1 MADVRPVPGIR
12 YAPETDL
19 AAVVTPPYDVI
30 SPEAQVRYYE
40 RAPENIIRLELGRDE
55 PDDDELANR
64 YTRAALTFADW
75 RLRGVLQQDAPAL
88 YLYEQ
93 RFTTPAL
100 DGGERTRLSLLA
112 RVRIEPWEAGV
123 VLPHERTLSKP
134 KSDRLKLARAT
145 AATLSPIMSLYDDP
159 GGELAKALAKSL
171 KRAPDADFTDEGGE
185 SHRLWVVRDAA
196 LIERVARFFR
206 DRQLYIADG
215 HHRYETAL
223 AYREELREARR
234 ELPPEDAAN
243 FTLMALSAIEDP
255 GLVVLP
261 THRIVR
267 GVAPE
272 RLAEFQRDL
281 EGLFE
286 VAPLPADGEKSA
298 EGLDDLDGLAAP
310 DVIRALTAADDSG
323 QRVAFALVAPDG
335 VRLLRLTDAGRAA
348 MDSRDERAA
357 GGSSA
362 SSDAGASAAWRGLD
376 VAVLHELVLARGLS
390 VSEQAIRAGE
400 HVTYTRD
407 AQAALDAV
415 RSGADGAQLAF
426 LLNPTPPAAIR
437 DVARAGDRM
446 PQKSTY
452 FYPKLI
458 TGLVINPL
466 W

>member
-1 MADVRPVPGIR
+1 MADVRPVPAIR
-12 YAPETDL
+12 YAPGTDL

-30 SPEAQVRYYE
+30 SPEMQTLYYE
-40 RAPENIIRLELGRDE
+40 RSPENIIRLELGRDE
-55 PDDDELANR
+55 PGDDELANR

-93 RFTTPAL
+93 RFNAL
-100 DGGERTRLSLLA
+100 GGERRRLSLMA

-134 KSDRLKLARAT
+134 KSDRLKLTRAT
-145 AATLSPIMSLYDDP
+145 AATLSPIMALYDDP
-159 GGELAKALAKSL
+159 RGALAKALAKPL
-171 KRAPDADFTDEGGE
+171 KRAPAVAFHDEGGE
-185 SHRLWVVRDAA
+185 EHRLWVVRDAA
-196 LIERVARFFR
+196 LIERVAAFFR

-255 GLVVLP
+255 GLLVLP

-267 GVAPE
+267 GVAQE
-272 RLAEFQRDL
+272 RMAEFTRDLADLFEIEPLAGDPDTEAVTRTLAEAS
-281 EGLFE
+281 EGG
-286 VAPLPADGEKSA
+286 A
-298 EGLDDLDGLAAP
+298 
-310 DVIRALTAADDSG
+310 RT
-323 QRVAFALVAPDG
+323 AFALVTPEEISI
-335 VRLLRLTDAGRAA
+335 LRQTDAGRAA
-348 MDSRDERAA
+348 MDARA
-357 GGSSA
+357 GEHV
-362 SSDAGASAAWRGLD
+362 GASEAWRRLD
-376 VAVLHELVLARGLS
+376 VAVLHELALAHGLS

-407 AQAALDAV
+407 AQAAIDAV
-415 RSGADGAQLAF
+415 RSGEGGAQLAF

-458 TGLVINPL
+458 TGLLINPL

>member
-1 MADVRPVPGIR
+1 MADVRPFPGIR
-12 YAPETDL
+12 YAPGTDL
-19 AAVVTPPYDVI
+19 AAVATPPYDVI
-30 SPEAQVRYYE
+30 SPEAQARYYE
-40 RAPENIIRLELGRDE
+40 RSPENIIRLELGRDE
-55 PDDDELANR
+55 PGDDELANR

-75 RLRGVLQQDAPAL
+75 RLRGVLQQDTPAL

-93 RFTTPAL
+93 RFHAL
-100 DGGERTRLSLLA
+100 GGERRRLGLMA

-134 KSDRLKLARAT
+134 KSDRLKLTRAT
-145 AATLSPIMSLYDDP
+145 AATLSPIMALYDDP
-159 GGELAKALAKSL
+159 RGALAKALAKPL
-171 KRAPDADFTDEGGE
+171 KRAPEVAFHDEAGE
-185 SHRLWVVRDAA
+185 EHRLWVVRDAA
-196 LIERVARFFR
+196 LIAHVGAFFR

-255 GLVVLP
+255 GLLVLP

-267 GVAPE
+267 GVAHE
-272 RLAEFQRDL
+272 RMAEFTHDLADLFEIEPLAGDPDAQSVTRTLAEASQGGARTAIGMVTPD
-281 EGLFE
+281 E
-286 VAPLPADGEKSA
+286 V
-298 EGLDDLDGLAAP
+298 
-310 DVIRALTAADDSG
+310 VI
-323 QRVAFALVAPDG
+323 
-335 VRLLRLTDAGRAA
+335 LRLTNAGRTA
-348 MDSRDERAA
+348 MDGRTGEH
-357 GGSSA
+357 
-362 SSDAGASAAWRGLD
+362 AGASEAWRRLD
-376 VAVLHELVLARGLS
+376 VAVLHELALAQGLS

-407 AQAALDAV
+407 AQVAIDAA
-415 RSGADGAQLAF
+415 RNGGDGAQLAF

>member
-1 MADVRPVPGIR
+1 VRAALHRSEEFRMADVRPFPGIR
-12 YAPETDL
+12 YAPGTDL

-30 SPEAQVRYYE
+30 SPEAQARYYE

-55 PDDDELANR
+55 PRDDELANR
-64 YTRAALTFADW
+64 YTRAAMTFADW
-75 RLRGVLQQDAPAL
+75 RLRGVLRQDAPAL

-93 RFTTPAL
+93 RFHAL
-100 DGGERTRLSLLA
+100 GGERRRLSLMA

-134 KSDRLKLARAT
+134 KSDRLKLTRAT
-145 AATLSPIMSLYDDP
+145 AATLSPIMALYDDP
-159 GGELAKALAKSL
+159 RGALAKALARPL
-171 KRAPDADFTDEGGE
+171 KRAPEVAFHDETGE
-185 SHRLWVVRDAA
+185 EHRLWVVRDAA
-196 LIERVARFFR
+196 LIERVGAFFR

-234 ELPPEDAAN
+234 ELPLEDAAN
-243 FTLMALSAIEDP
+243 FTLMALSAIEDS
-255 GLVVLP
+255 GLLVLP

-267 GVAPE
+267 GVAQE
-272 RLAEFQRDL
+272 RLAEFPRDL
-281 EGLFE
+281 ADLFE
-286 VAPLPADGEKSA
+286 NEALAGDPDA
-298 EGLDDLDGLAAP
+298 EAITRTLAEASEGGA
-310 DVIRALTAADDSG
+310 RT
-323 QRVAFALVAPDG
+323 AFAMVTPDG
-335 VRLLRLTDAGRAA
+335 VSILRQTNAGRAA
-348 MDSRDERAA
+348 MDGRA
-357 GGSSA
+357 GEHV
-362 SSDAGASAAWRGLD
+362 GASEAWRSLD
-376 VAVLHELVLARGLS
+376 VAVLHELVLAHGLS

-400 HVTYTRD
+400 HITYTRD
-407 AQAALDAV
+407 AQAAIDAV

>member
-30 SPEAQVRYYE
+30 SPEAQARYYE
-40 RAPENIIRLELGRDE
+40 RSPENIIRLELGRDE
-55 PDDDELANR
+55 AGDDELANR
-64 YTRAALTFADW
+64 YTRAAATFATW
-75 RLRGVLQQDAPAL
+75 RLRGILRQDAPPAL

-93 RFTTPAL
+93 RFHAL
-100 DGGERTRLSLLA
+100 GGERRRLSLLG

-123 VLPHERTLSKP
+123 ILPHERTLSKP
-134 KSDRLKLARAT
+134 KSDRLKLTRAT
-145 AATLSPIMSLYDDP
+145 AATLSPIMALYDDP
-159 GGELAKALAKSL
+159 GGALAKALAKPL
-171 KRAPDADFTDEGGE
+171 KRQPEVAFSDEAGE
-185 SHRLWVVRDAA
+185 EHRLWLISDNA
-196 LIERVARFFR
+196 LIERVATFFR
-206 DRQLYIADG
+206 ERQLYIADG

-234 ELPPEDAAN
+234 ELPLEDAAN

-255 GLVVLP
+255 GVVVLP

-267 GVAPE
+267 GVPQE
-272 RLAEFQRDL
+272 RLAEFTRDL
-281 EGLFE
+281 AGLFE
-286 VAPLPADGEKSA
+286 IEPLSGDPGELDTVDGQAVAQALA
-298 EGLDDLDGLAAP
+298 EASEGGKRT
-310 DVIRALTAADDSG
+310 V
-323 QRVAFALVAPDG
+323 FAMVTPNG
-335 VRLLRLTDAGRAA
+335 VRLLRQTDAGRAA
-348 MDSRDERAA
+348 MDERV
-357 GGSSA
+357 GEHV
-362 SSDAGASAAWRGLD
+362 GASEAWRELD
-376 VAVLHELVLARGLS
+376 VAVLHELVLAHGLS

-400 HVTYTRD
+400 HVIYTRD
-407 AQAALDAV
+407 PQAAIDAV
-415 RSGADGAQLAF
+415 RTGADGAQVAF

-458 TGLVINPL
+458 TGLLINPL

>member
-1 MADVRPVPGIR
+1 MADVRPLPGIR
-12 YAPETDL
+12 YAPGIDL

-30 SPEAQVRYYE
+30 SSEAQTRYYA
-40 RAPENIIRLELGRDE
+40 RAPENIIRLELGRDS
-55 PDDDELANR
+55 PDDDELDNR
-64 YTRAALTFADW
+64 YTRAATIFADW
-75 RLRGVLQQDAPAL
+75 RLRGVLRQDAPAL

-93 RFTTPAL
+93 RFHAL
-100 DGGERTRLSLLA
+100 GGERRRLSLLA

-145 AATLSPIMSLYDDP
+145 AATLSPIMALYDDP
-159 GGELAKALAKSL
+159 QGALAKSL
-171 KRAPDADFTDEGGE
+171 ARLLKRAPAVAFSDETGE
-185 SHRLWVVRDAA
+185 EHRLWITRDTA
-196 LIERVARFFR
+196 LIERTAAFFR
-206 DRQLYIADG
+206 ERQIYIADG

-223 AYREELREARR
+223 AYREELREARH
-234 ELPPEDAAN
+234 ELSPEDAAN

-267 GVAPE
+267 GVEQERMAEFLSDLAGHFTSAPLGPPGGLGAIDGADVTRALAAASAGGAQSVIALIAPE
-272 RLAEFQRDL
+272 
-281 EGLFE
+281 
-286 VAPLPADGEKSA
+286 
-298 EGLDDLDGLAAP
+298 
-310 DVIRALTAADDSG
+310 
-323 QRVAFALVAPDG
+323 G
-335 VRLLRLTDAGRAA
+335 VRILRLTAAGRAA
-348 MDSRDERAA
+348 MDARSGEHV
-357 GGSSA
+357 
-362 SSDAGASAAWRGLD
+362 GASAAWRALD
-376 VAVLHELVLARGLS
+376 VAVLHELVLAQGLS
-390 VSEQAIRAGE
+390 VNEQAIRAGE

-415 RSGADGAQLAF
+415 REGAEGAQLAF

-458 TGLVINPL
+458 TGLLINPL

>member
-1 MADVRPVPGIR
+1 MADIRPLPGIR
-12 YAPETDL
+12 YAPGSDL

-30 SPEAQVRYYE
+30 SPEAQARYYE
-40 RAPENIIRLELGRDE
+40 RSPENIIRLELGRDE
-55 PDDDELANR
+55 PDDDELDNR
-64 YTRAALTFADW
+64 YTRAATTFADW
-75 RLRGVLQQDAPAL
+75 RLRGVLQQDTPAL

-93 RFTTPAL
+93 QFTAL
-100 DGGERTRLSLLA
+100 GGERRRMSLLA
-112 RVRIEPWEAGV
+112 RVRVEPWEAGV

-134 KSDRLKLARAT
+134 KSDRLKLTRAT
-145 AATLSPIMSLYDDP
+145 AATLSPIMALYDDP
-159 GGELAKALAKSL
+159 QGALAQALAATSA
-171 KRAPDADFTDEGGE
+171 REPDLAFRDESDE
-185 SHRLWVVRDAA
+185 AHRLWIIRDAE
-196 LIERVARFFR
+196 LIERVAAFFR

-223 AYREELREARR
+223 AYREELREARH
-234 ELPPEDAAN
+234 ELPLEDAVN

-267 GVAPE
+267 GVPEE
-272 RLAEFQRDL
+272 RLAEFTRDL
-281 EGLFE
+281 AGLFE
-286 VAPLPADGEKSA
+286 SEPLIAGA
-298 EGLDDLDGLAAP
+298 LNDLEEVDAGA
-310 DVIRALTAADDSG
+310 VTRALADASDG
-323 QRVAFALVAPDG
+323 GARTAFALIAPDG
-335 VRLLRLTDAGRAA
+335 VRLLRQTDAGRAA
-348 MDSRDERAA
+348 MDERTGEAA
-357 GGSSA
+357 HA
-362 SSDAGASAAWRGLD
+362 SEAWRALD

-458 TGLVINPL
+458 TGLLINPL

>member
-12 YAPETDL
+12 YTPATDL

-30 SPEAQVRYYE
+30 SPEAQARYYE

-55 PDDDELANR
+55 PDDDELDNR

-75 RLRGVLQQDAPAL
+75 RLHGVLQQDAPAL

-123 VLPHERTLSKP
+123 ILPHERTLSKP

-145 AATLSPIMSLYDDP
+145 AATLSPIMALYDDP
-159 GGELAKALAKSL
+159 RGELAKALAKSL

-196 LIERVARFFR
+196 LIERVASFFR

-243 FTLMALSAIEDP
+243 FTLMALSAIEDA

-267 GVAPE
+267 GVATE

-286 VAPLPADGEKSA
+286 VAPLAA
-298 EGLDDLDGLAAP
+298 EGAEGQDDLDGLAAP
-310 DVIRALTAADDSG
+310 DVIHALATAGDGG

-348 MDSRDERAA
+348 MEERAA

-362 SSDAGASAAWRGLD
+362 LSDAGASAAWRGLD

>member
-1 MADVRPVPGIR
+1 MADVRPLPGIR
-12 YAPETDL
+12 YVRETDL

-30 SPEAQVRYYE
+30 SPEAQARYYE
-40 RAPENIIRLELGRDE
+40 RSPENIIRLELGRDE
-55 PDDDELANR
+55 PNDDELDNR
-64 YTRAALTFADW
+64 YTRAATTFADW

-93 RFTTPAL
+93 RFSAL
-100 DGGERTRLSLLA
+100 GGERRRLSLLA
-112 RVRIEPWEAGV
+112 RVRVEPWEAGV

-134 KSDRLKLARAT
+134 KSDRLKLMRAT
-145 AATLSPIMSLYDDP
+145 AATLSPIMALYDDP
-159 GGELAKALAKSL
+159 QGALAKALAKPL
-171 KRAPDADFTDEGGE
+171 KRAPDATVRDEAGE
-185 SHRLWVVRDAA
+185 EHRLWIIRDAA
-196 LIERVARFFR
+196 LFERVTTFFR

-223 AYREELREARR
+223 AYREELREARH
-234 ELPPEDAAN
+234 ELPLEDAAN

-267 GVAPE
+267 GVPQE
-272 RLAEFQRDL
+272 RLAEFMR
-281 EGLFE
+281 
-286 VAPLPADGEKSA
+286 
-298 EGLDDLDGLAAP
+298 DLDGLFETEPLIAGPLNDLEEVAAQK
-310 DVIRALTAADDSG
+310 VVHALAEASDGGKRT
-323 QRVAFALVAPDG
+323 AFALIAPDG
-335 VRLLRLTDAGRAA
+335 VRILRQTDTGRAA
-348 MDSRDERAA
+348 MDERTGETAH
-357 GGSSA
+357 A
-362 SSDAGASAAWRGLD
+362 SEAWRELD

-390 VSEQAIRAGE
+390 VSEQAIRTGE

-407 AQAALDAV
+407 AQTALDAV
-415 RSGADGAQLAF
+415 RTADDGAQLAF

-458 TGLVINPL
+458 TGLLINPL